1 MLFVCYLLLV
11 LHSYY
16 RRRVRFC
23 DSGEWRITDKL
34 LYPLDTELAD
44 KMSNITLQTRE
55 PRDARGKGHV
65 TTDDDD
71 TACGQNIGGQNDNT
85 NVLLLSNIVDKLDLS
100 ESENQAGQSY
110 KL

>member
-1 MLFVCYLLLV
+1 M
-11 LHSYY
+11 
-16 RRRVRFC
+16 RFC

-55 PRDARGKGHV
+55 PRDARGLGHV

-100 ESENQAGQSY
+100 ESENKAGQSSY
-110 KL
+110 KLWWIYIKPNMDRFLFR